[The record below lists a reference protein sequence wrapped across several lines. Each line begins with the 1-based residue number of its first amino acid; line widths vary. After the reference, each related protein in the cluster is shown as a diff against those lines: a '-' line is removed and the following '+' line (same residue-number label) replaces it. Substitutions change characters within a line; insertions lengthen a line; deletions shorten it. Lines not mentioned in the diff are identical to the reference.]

1 MDKFYLKDISG
12 TFPITCDRAEQS
24 GNARYE
30 LYNVQNAGG
39 LRSSQ
44 LTNQAA
50 FSSDGKVFHNVA
62 KIAIMPTQLTLNKNW
77 TITFP

>member
-1 MDKFYLKDISG
+1 MDKFYLRDISG

-50 FSSDGKVFHNVA
+50 FSSDGKVFHSVA
-62 KIAIMPTQLTLNKNW
+62 KIAIMPAQLTLNKNW
-77 TITFP
+77 TITLP